1 MGRSTF
7 ALMTRSSVCSVIAGL
22 CWGLG
27 FSARS
32 AGAQALRKREFIVID
47 SVTGAAVP
55 LADVRIAAVRAG
67 ARLPTRLTT
76 DTVGHFVAATADGN
90 QLLISIR
97 RIGFA
102 PVELRIV
109 PTDRDTSFVIALAP
123 TAAVLAPTITQAE
136 ARTHRLEVTGFYE
149 RRHVGPG
156 TFLDSAAITDKK
168 PYDLLSLLRPYLRG
182 CTMIFVDGMRLLSLR
197 DVKIEDVLAVEIYN
211 SNLQAPPQF
220 ANPIEGMGRCGSI
233 VVWRRF

>member
-55 LADVRIAAVRAG
+55 LADVRLAGAG
-67 ARLPTRLTT
+67 ARSPKRLTT
-76 DTVGHFVAATADGN
+76 DTVGHLVAATADGD
-90 QLLISIR
+90 QLLISVR

-102 PVELRIV
+102 PVELLIV
-109 PTDRDTSFVIALAP
+109 PTYSDTSFVIALAP
-123 TAAVLAPTITQAE
+123 TAAILAPTITQAE
-136 ARTHRLEVTGFYE
+136 VRTHRLEVTGFYE
-149 RRHVGPG
+149 RRDVGPG

-211 SNLQAPPQF
+211 SNPQAPPQF